1 MFSRLAK
8 QSHRGFSTSFK
19 KVQVQGTVVDMDG
32 DEMTRVIWQWIKDRH
47 IHPYL
52 DLKTEYYDLSVTSR
66 DETDD
71 QITVD
76 AANATLKHKC
86 AVKCATITPDK
97 DRVEEFNLKQ
107 MWRSPNGTIRNI
119 LDGTVFRESIVIDNI
134 PRCVP
139 GWTNPIV
146 IGRHAFG
153 DQYRCQDN
161 IVDRP
166 GKVTVT
172 FTPDDGS
179 APTVQEVVGD
189 LKAGGVYLGMFN

>member
-179 APTVQEVVGD
+179 APTVQEVVTD
-189 LKAGGVYLGMFN
+189 LKEGGVYLGMFN

>member
-107 MWRSPNGTIRNI
+107 IYHLFQRNTEI
-119 LDGTVFRESIVIDNI
+119 LRFYIQVS
-134 PRCVP
+134 
-139 GWTNPIV
+139 
-146 IGRHAFG
+146 
-153 DQYRCQDN
+153 
-161 IVDRP
+161 
-166 GKVTVT
+166 
-172 FTPDDGS
+172 
-179 APTVQEVVGD
+179 
-189 LKAGGVYLGMFN
+189 L